1 MQSVYSIGQ
10 LIFIDSIGYR
20 LLGFVPESGVSLR
33 QFPRLYLPVSL
44 YSDEIKRYA
53 YSFEIHDF
61 NQLKIGNIILTSLVQ
76 RLMNDPKN
84 TNFYVRDQQS
94 RLQSIYAILK
104 KIKFGLMLSVSVCFL
119 VGGFGI
125 SNIMFLSVQSRTRE
139 IGVLKAIG
147 ATKRFILMQFL
158 MQSMIIAIMGALLGI
173 MVGLLVLL
181 ILSMVTVL
189 RFDVSIAGIMLK

>member
-1 MQSVYSIGQ
+1 
-10 LIFIDSIGYR
+10 
-20 LLGFVPESGVSLR
+20 
-33 QFPRLYLPVSL
+33 
-44 YSDEIKRYA
+44 
-53 YSFEIHDF
+53 
-61 NQLKIGNIILTSLVQ
+61 
-76 RLMNDPKN
+76 MNDPKN

-158 MQSMIIAIMGALLGI
+158 LRIQLPTICSVQLE
-173 MVGLLVLL
+173 L
-181 ILSMVTVL
+181 I
-189 RFDVSIAGIMLK
+189 FMLTTITTMNCLNFFIV